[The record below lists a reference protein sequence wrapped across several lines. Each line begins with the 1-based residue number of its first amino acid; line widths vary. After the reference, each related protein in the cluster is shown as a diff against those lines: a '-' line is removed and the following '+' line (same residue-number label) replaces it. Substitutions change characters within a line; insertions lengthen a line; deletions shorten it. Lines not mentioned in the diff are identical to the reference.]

1 MPERLLTPEQ
11 VAEQLGIPRSQ
22 FYRLKPA
29 LIAKGMRTVVVGRR
43 RKFIES
49 SLDRVIQTA
58 SEKEM
63 ALC

>member
-1 MPERLLTPEQ
+1 VPERLLTPEQ
-11 VAEQLGIPRSQ
+11 VAEQLGISRSQ